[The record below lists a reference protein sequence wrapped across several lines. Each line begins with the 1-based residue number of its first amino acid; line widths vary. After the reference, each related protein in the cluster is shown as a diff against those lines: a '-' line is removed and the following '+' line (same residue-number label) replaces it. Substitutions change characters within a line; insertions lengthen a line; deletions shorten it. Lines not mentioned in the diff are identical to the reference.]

1 MYTYQATASLCFV
14 RWWMWIKHNLGLWFL
29 SISLFKNLFVFVLL
43 IEVKQIRKIV
53 WRVISVLERNWRT
66 LDSSHVWPG
75 WSYLYTLQL
84 FKLTQ
89 ISILLWRKYYI
100 GICLH
105 KLTLRRSVRK
115 SLPRSRMKPYL
126 IWCGFFKCK
135 FNIYTCFHVRKITY
149 EFLATMSLFSWALI
163 KSCSKVINPQPC

>member
-1 MYTYQATASLCFV
+1 MIVREETAYHLKCIIVYTYQATASLCFV

-29 SISLFKNLFVFVLL
+29 SISLFKNLFVLVLL

-105 KLTLRRSVRK
+105 KLTLRSSVRK

-126 IWCGFFKCK
+126 IWCGFF
-135 FNIYTCFHVRKITY
+135 NANSTYT
-149 EFLATMSLFSWALI
+149 LAVGYDESL
-163 KSCSKVINPQPC
+163 

>member
-1 MYTYQATASLCFV
+1 MYTYQATASLCFIH
-14 RWWMWIKHNLGLWFL
+14 WWMWIKHNSGLWFL
-29 SISLFKNLFVFVLL
+29 SISLFKNLFVFALL
-43 IEVKQIRKIV
+43 IEVKQIGKIV

-75 WSYLYTLQL
+75 WGYWYTLQL

-100 GICLH
+100 GI
-105 KLTLRRSVRK
+105 LTLRRSVRK

-126 IWCGFFKCK
+126 IWCG
-135 FNIYTCFHVRKITY
+135 IVMGTYYTCFYARKITY
-149 EFLATMSLFSWALI
+149 EFLATVNLFSWTLI
-163 KSCSKVINPQPC
+163 KSCSKVINSQPC